1 MIHAQPPQIAVSAA
15 RELGAD
21 EDTALNIGM
30 TVDIAV
36 PLGFA
41 AAIGAV
47 RVAAIKAGRIK
58 LIQHESVTGLKPGGH
73 TLANHVGKT
82 DGELLARFEKNKR
95 LVMSSTFKDLN
106 VAENVISRA
115 IYLNRANIKS
125 LLGGGKTVDAL
136 PSIILPVR
144 RLGMDSREV
153 AHSALACVE

>member
-1 MIHAQPPQIAVSAA
+1 MIRAQPPQIAVSAA

-73 TLANHVGKT
+73 TLANHVGKLT
-82 DGELLARFEKNKR
+82 
-95 LVMSSTFKDLN
+95 VS
-106 VAENVISRA
+106 
-115 IYLNRANIKS
+115 YL
-125 LLGGGKTVDAL
+125 
-136 PSIILPVR
+136 P
-144 RLGMDSREV
+144 DSRKI
-153 AHSALACVE
+153 SDLLCLQRLKT